1 MASAP
6 RLSVPAAPSRPQ
18 TRTSTSARI
27 PSKPPA
33 SAKTTA
39 GALTKT
45 SPKILPAPS
54 LTREAS
60 PRSHAKQLRRLYKIL
75 FTAYGPQQWWP
86 ARTPFEVI
94 IGAYL
99 VQNTSWRG
107 VVRSIANL
115 EAAHAL
121 TIDGLRALSLED
133 LRTLIRPSGYMIRKA
148 AALEAFVAFV
158 DKHAQ
163 GSLEKMASQ
172 PTADLRL
179 QLLALPGV
187 GPETA
192 DVILLYALGHPVM
205 VVDEYLRRIA
215 TRHRLAP
222 TKSSYADL
230 QKLALSAFA
239 GDRKATLLQ
248 HFNEFHALIVEA
260 GKNHCGPT
268 PRCAGCPL
276 EPTLPRVEITSL

>member
-1 MASAP
+1 MPVSSTKL
-6 RLSVPAAPSRPQ
+6 RSLPQ
-18 TRTSTSARI
+18 
-27 PSKPPA
+27 
-33 SAKTTA
+33 AKQ
-39 GALTKT
+39 K
-45 SPKILPAPS
+45 SPD
-54 LTREAS
+54 S
-60 PRSHAKQLRRLYKIL
+60 PRKLRLLYETL
-75 FTAYGPQQWWP
+75 FAAYGPQQWWP

-115 EAAHAL
+115 EGRHAL
-121 TIDGLRALSLED
+121 TIDGLRALPGEE
-133 LRTLIRPSGYMIRKA
+133 LRILIRPSGYMIRKA
-148 AALEAFVAFV
+148 TALQAFIAFL
-158 DKHAQ
+158 DERYN
-163 GSLEKMASQ
+163 GSLDQLAAEN
-172 PTADLRL
+172 TAVLRP

-215 TRHRLAP
+215 TRH
-222 TKSSYADL
+222 D
-230 QKLALSAFA
+230 LALVKSPYLELQQLALAAFA
-239 GDRKATLLQ
+239 QDHKATLLR

-276 EPTLPRVEITSL
+276 SPLLPNASARITDTLVSIQAS